1 MMKINKMIIGGVAAV
16 CCAAALLA
24 GCGPAGGKDAVH
36 PYFVK
41 AERARAIGNYPVA
54 VEQLRRFLG
63 VRPESAAGHLALAS
77 VFDENLDEPG
87 LAIYHYRE
95 FLRLAP
101 DSPDVQPVQVWLRA
115 AEVKYRD
122 QLNLLDAPETASGAP
137 PASGDFERLRRQNE
151 MLKRQLLQKQRE
163 IVQLQ
168 QNVAAAVTT
177 VVTSPA
183 PAPAPAPA
191 PPAAVKAAPK
201 SAPPPAVRPPAV
213 YRVQSGDTLG
223 SIARKFYGSSARY
236 KLIMEANG
244 LGPASVL
251 NIGQELKIPPA
262 SQGGENQ

>member
-1 MMKINKMIIGGVAAV
+1 MVKNHLMIIGRVVAV
-16 CCAAALLA
+16 CAAAMMPA
-24 GCGPAGGKDAVH
+24 GCGPSSGSKDAAH

-41 AERARAIGNYPVA
+41 AERARNAGNYPVA

-122 QLNLLDAPETASGAP
+122 QLNLLDAPEMTPGAP

-151 MLKRQLLQKQRE
+151 MLKRQLLQKHQE
-163 IVQLQ
+163 VAQLKKDIA
-168 QNVAAAVTT
+168 AAAVTA
-177 VVTSPA
+177 VASPA
-183 PAPAPAPA
+183 PSAAPPPVA
-191 PPAAVKAAPK
+191 PPAAVKTAP
-201 SAPPPAVRPPAV
+201 SPALRPPAV

-223 SIARKFYGSSARY
+223 GIARKFYGSSAKY

-262 SQGGENQ
+262 SQGGDIQ